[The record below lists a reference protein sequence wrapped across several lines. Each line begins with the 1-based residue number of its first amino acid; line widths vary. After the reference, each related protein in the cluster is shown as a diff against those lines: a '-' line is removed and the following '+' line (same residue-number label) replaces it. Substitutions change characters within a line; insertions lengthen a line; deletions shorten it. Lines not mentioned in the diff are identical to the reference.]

1 MTVGTE
7 AYFGLRTWT
16 GVETTIVPGFS
27 AEHPADVKVT
37 AKSST
42 GVVSTLSQGVHYTIT
57 IGANGAVTMAPIAPQ
72 MPLAPQTLTIW
83 RDTDALQGINFQDLQ
98 DFSADDHEMLHD
110 RWARITSELKGDM
123 LRTGKVPL
131 GETLIDLPDATTRM
145 SNGHG
150 SVFAFSPVDGQTA
163 LLDRFDILAD
173 GSVTT
178 PKIADGAVTT
188 PKIADGAVTPP
199 KLDRAY
205 LPLDNPHATGTL
217 LVGPTP
223 GNRAQI
229 FGTPPTGQTVV
240 FGADPTSS
248 DAAVNVQIESKGGGG
263 IGLYTNGALQVNIS
277 GSAPP
282 DANKF
287 IVLTGG
293 SPGLN
298 PSISA
303 AFGGPIDIRDACRV
317 GMLGGNYALVTGSV
331 AGQQAVSW
339 TAGPGSADADV
350 NMHLIPKGGGGCL
363 FYSHGALQLA
373 VSGPP
378 TTTDYLVISGA
389 GSLADPIIANA
400 GGGPIRIDDEI
411 LVGPAGGNF
420 AGLQGSA
427 AGQMSVAVRAD
438 NVTNPDADINITL
451 VPKGAGGIALWSND
465 SLQVIV
471 SGPPLADHFV
481 QMQGSVGGNPLIQA
495 AFGGVIEIP
504 NLNMTGIPTA
514 DTAAPGTNTRQVA
527 TTAFVINAISGEG
540 PIGAEYITSTADATL
555 TNERV
560 LTDTATVTWD
570 RSTPGQIMANAVGG
584 GGGSFLPLA
593 GGSLTGDLIIDKVQ
607 PGMSFNFATGSAA
620 LFASRAQAT
629 GNFRWQFIIADGS
642 PEIGGNIGSNFR
654 IDRYGDSGDFLGTPM
669 TIQRNDGTVILRKL
683 AVLGTP
689 SITLQFN
696 PGSPAVLASQ
706 TMDTSTP
713 PSKARWLIALGDS
726 APETGADAG
735 SNFAIARFSD
745 DGTNLGSALSI
756 NRATGAV
763 TIPNLVGGGGGA
775 GDVTKAGNNI
785 FTGNNFFTGPATVI
799 GASVTDATWK
809 MAMHGTRVGLFTWSN
824 DAAGFGYDLRKSR
837 GATPGVHAIVQA
849 ADLLGQVNFGGSD
862 GTAFVGA
869 AAINGLVESL
879 AGAPPA
885 AGDIRAKIVFL
896 TRGGAPGAGV
906 MTERMAIDTGGTIHM
921 GPPGALVNGVLQI
934 DGQTGSQATL
944 SVNNWQAAAGSAFLI
959 LGHSRGATPG
969 VHVPLQ
975 LNDPLGAISFR
986 GSDGTTFQSGAQIQ
1000 AYCEGVPS
1008 ANRVPASIRFY
1019 TTSVAIGTVEWMR
1032 LFPSG
1037 GLGLGNPPIDPGQ
1050 PGALSANW
1058 KGTTT
1063 NDNAPAGMV
1072 GEQVQSLVQAAVP
1085 LGVAGTQTVIT
1096 TISLTAGDWDVS
1108 AMSTV
1113 LAGANASA
1121 FEYGVSTTGALSGV
1135 NDAYTSGFLP
1145 VAGAVCSI
1153 SIPSAR
1159 FQLSATATISLVA
1172 RPGADGLTATAILR
1186 ARRKR

>member
-83 RDTDALQGINFQDLQ
+83 RDTDALQGVNFQDLQ

-131 GETLIDLPDATTRM
+131 GETLIDLPDATTRK

-150 SVFAFSPVDGQTA
+150 SVFAFDPINGQTA

-188 PKIADGAVTPP
+188 PKIADGAVTTIKIADGAVTTAKLADGAVTGP
-199 KLDRAY
+199 KLGAI
-205 LPLDNPHATGTL
+205 TQMTI
-217 LVGPTP
+217 GPTP
-223 GNRAQI
+223 GNRMVL
-229 FGTPPTGQTVV
+229 FGTAPGQQAVALVV
-240 FGADPTSS
+240 DPASS
-248 DAAVNVQIESKGGGG
+248 DPAVNVSIESKGGGG
-263 IGLYTNGALQVNIS
+263 VNFYTNGALQVNVS

-298 PSISA
+298 PSISSS
-303 AFGGPIDIRDACRV
+303 FGGPIDIRDACRV
-317 GMLGGNYALVTGSV
+317 GMLGGNYALVTGSP

-420 AGLQGSA
+420 AGLQGSV

-438 NVTNPDADINITL
+438 NVTNPDAAINITL
-451 VPKGAGGIALWSND
+451 VPKGDGGCAFWSHD
-465 SLQVIV
+465 CLQVIV
-471 SGPPLADHFV
+471 TGPPLADHFV
-481 QMQGSVGGNPLIQA
+481 HLSGSAGGNPLIQA
-495 AFGGVIEIP
+495 AFGGVIELLNP
-504 NLNMTGIPTA
+504 NLAGIPTA
-514 DTAAPGTNTRQVA
+514 PTAVPGTNTQQVA
-527 TTAFVINAISGEG
+527 TCEFVT
-540 PIGAEYITSTADATL
+540 GA
-555 TNERV
+555 V
-560 LTDTATVTWD
+560 L
-570 RSTPGQIMANAVGG
+570 SGG
-584 GGGSFLPLA
+584 GTGFLPLT
-593 GGSLTGDLIIDKVQ
+593 GGSLSGDLIIDKVQ
-607 PGMSFNFATGSAA
+607 PGMSFNFASGSAA
-620 LFASRAQAT
+620 LFASRAAET

-642 PEIGGNIGSNFR
+642 PEVGGNVGSNFR
-654 IDRYGDSGDFLGTPM
+654 IDRYGDAGDFLGTPI
-669 TIQRNDGTVILRKL
+669 TIQRNDGTVILRRV
-683 AVLGTP
+683 AIQGTP
-689 SITLQFN
+689 TIALQFN

-706 TMDTSTP
+706 TMEAVPKS
-713 PSKARWLIALGDS
+713 RWLIALGDS
-726 APETGADAG
+726 APETGGNAG
-735 SNFAIARFSD
+735 SNFGINHYAD
-745 DGTNLGSALSI
+745 DGTLLGSVMTI

-763 TIPNLVGGGGGA
+763 TIPNLVGGGGGS

-799 GASVTDATWK
+799 GASVADPIYK
-809 MAMHGTRVGLFTWSN
+809 MAIHQSRAGLFTWSA
-824 DAAGFGYDLRKSR
+824 DAAFFGFDLGKSR
-837 GATPGVHAIVQA
+837 GATPGTHAIVQA
-849 ADLLGQVNFGGSD
+849 GDGLGQLNFRGSD
-862 GTAFVGA
+862 GTTFVGA
-869 AAINGLVESL
+869 AAISATVEGL
-879 AGAPPA
+879 AGVPPA
-885 AGDIRAKIVFL
+885 AGDIRGRMTFS
-896 TRGGAPGAGV
+896 TRGGAAGAGA
-906 MTERMAIDTGGTIHM
+906 MTERMAIDTQGTVHIGVPMATGLFGLLQLDALAGGSASIT
-921 GPPGALVNGVLQI
+921 VQ
-934 DGQTGSQATL
+934 
-944 SVNNWQAAAGSAFLI
+944 NWQAAAGSAFLN
-959 LGHSRGATPG
+959 LHHSRGATAG
-969 VHVPLQ
+969 THVPLQ
-975 LNDPLGAISFR
+975 LNDPLGTVNFR
-986 GSDGTTFQSGAQIQ
+986 GSDGATFQLGAAIS
-1000 AYCEGVPS
+1000 AYCEGAPAS
-1008 ANRVPASIRFY
+1008 NRTPASIRFF
-1019 TTSVAIGTVEWMR
+1019 TTSVAVGLVEWMR

-1037 GLGLGNPPIDPGQ
+1037 GLGIGNPPVDPGQ
-1050 PGALSANW
+1050 GALSANW

-1063 NDNAPAGMV
+1063 TDNAPAGCV
-1072 GEQVQSLVQAAVP
+1072 GEQVQSLVQVAVP

-1108 AMSTV
+1108 AMSSVVSGPTS
-1113 LAGANASA
+1113 GGG
-1121 FEYGVSTTGALSGV
+1121 FEYGVSSTGALTGV
-1135 NDAYTSGFLP
+1135 FDAYTNGFCP
-1145 VAGAVCSI
+1145 VANASCSI
-1153 SIPSAR
+1153 SIPTAR
-1159 FQLSATATISLVA
+1159 FQLSATTTISLVA
-1172 RPGADGLTATAILR
+1172 RPGADGFTATAILR

>member
-57 IGANGAVTMAPIAPQ
+57 IGANGAVTMQPIAPQ
-72 MPLAPQTLTIW
+72 MPIAPQTLTIW
-83 RDTDALQGINFQDLQ
+83 RDTDALQGVNFQDLQ

-131 GETLIDLPDATTRM
+131 GETLIDLPDATTRK

-150 SVFAFSPVDGQTA
+150 SVFAFDPINGQTA

-188 PKIADGAVTPP
+188 PKIADGAVTTIKIADGAVTTA
-199 KLDRAY
+199 KLADGAVTGAK
-205 LPLDNPHATGTL
+205 LGAIPLMTI
-217 LVGPTP
+217 GPTP
-223 GNRAQI
+223 GNRMTL
-229 FGTPPTGQTVV
+229 FGTAPGQQAVAMVV
-240 FGADPTSS
+240 DPASS
-248 DAAVNVQIESKGGGG
+248 DAAVNIQLEAKGGGG
-263 IGLYTNGALQVNIS
+263 VNFYTNGALQVNVS
-277 GSAPP
+277 GAAPP

-298 PSISA
+298 PSISSS
-303 AFGGPIDIRDACRV
+303 FGGPIDIRDACRV

-411 LVGPAGGNF
+411 LVGPPGGNF

-427 AGQMSVAVRAD
+427 SGQQSVAVRAD

-451 VPKGAGGIALWSND
+451 VPKGAGGIALWSHD

-471 SGPPLADHFV
+471 GGPPAADHFV
-481 QMQGSVGGNPLIQA
+481 QMQGSAGGNPLIQA

-514 DTAAPGTNTRQVA
+514 PTAVAGTNTQQVA
-527 TTAFVINAISGEG
+527 TCEFVT
-540 PIGAEYITSTADATL
+540 GAVQS
-555 TNERV
+555 
-560 LTDTATVTWD
+560 
-570 RSTPGQIMANAVGG
+570 GG
-584 GGGSFLPLA
+584 GTGFLPLT
-593 GGSLTGDLIIDKVQ
+593 GGSLSGDLIIDKVQ
-607 PGMSFNFATGSAA
+607 PGMSFNFASGSAA
-620 LFASRAQAT
+620 LFASRAAET

-642 PEIGGNIGSNFR
+642 PEVGGNIGSNFR
-654 IDRYGDSGDFLGTPM
+654 IDRYGDAGDFLGTPI
-669 TIQRNDGTVILRKL
+669 TIQRNDGTVILRRV
-683 AVLGTP
+683 AIQGTP
-689 SITLQFN
+689 TIALQFN

-706 TMDTSTP
+706 TMESVP
-713 PSKARWLIALGDS
+713 KSRWLIALGDS
-726 APETGADAG
+726 APETGGNAG
-735 SNFAIARFSD
+735 SNFAINRYAD
-745 DGTNLGSALSI
+745 DGTLLGSVMTI

-763 TIPNLVGGGGGA
+763 TIPNLVGSGGGA

-799 GASVTDATWK
+799 GASVTDPTYKLAIYQSR
-809 MAMHGTRVGLFTWSN
+809 AGLFTWSA
-824 DAAGFGYDLRKSR
+824 DGAGFGFDIGKSR
-837 GATPGVHAIVQA
+837 GAAPGTHAIVQA
-849 ADLLGQVNFGGSD
+849 GDLVGQLNFRGSD
-862 GTAFVGA
+862 GTTFVGA
-869 AAINGLVESL
+869 AAISGLVE
-879 AGAPPA
+879 GVPA
-885 AGDIRAKIVFL
+885 AGDIRAKMTFN
-896 TRGGAPGAGV
+896 TRGTAG
-906 MTERMAIDTGGTIHM
+906 MTERMSIDTGGTVHI
-921 GPPGALVNGVLQI
+921 GTPATTGAFGLLQL
-934 DGQTGSQATL
+934 DGLTGSAAAITVQ
-944 SVNNWQAAAGSAFLI
+944 NWQAAAGSAFLN
-959 LGHSRGATPG
+959 LHHSRGATAG
-969 VHVPLQ
+969 THVALQ
-975 LNDPLGAISFR
+975 ALDPLGTINFR
-986 GSDGTTFQSGAQIQ
+986 GSDGTTFQLGAVIS
-1000 AYCEGVPS
+1000 AYCEG
-1008 ANRVPASIRFY
+1008 APASNRTPASLRFY

-1037 GLGLGNPPIDPGQ
+1037 GLGVGNPPIDPGA
-1050 PGALSANW
+1050 PAFNGNW
-1058 KGTTT
+1058 KGTIAA
-1063 NDNAPAGMV
+1063 DNAPAGMV

-1135 NDAYTSGFLP
+1135 NDAYTSGFCA